1 MICSFSD
8 CWKPQGILN
17 KIEGRELLK
26 RPAFSAGFNNG
37 VIISKEIKVNKEIR
51 ARQVRVIGSSGEQ
64 LGILHIREALRVAEE
79 KSLDLVE
86 VSPAADPPVCRLMDF
101 GKFKYE
107 QAKKEKDSKIK
118 RRVLEV
124 KEVKLRPKI
133 DENDFNVKKSTA
145 ERILRAGN
153 KVKVTLMF
161 RGREVVYTE
170 LGKKLMTRLAEEL
183 EQISSL
189 ERVPKLEGRNMIMI
203 LAPKTA

>member
-1 MICSFSD
+1 M
-8 CWKPQGILN
+8 
-17 KIEGRELLK
+17 K